1 MLDFDH
7 RKRHLIRM
15 AVTPVLRKRP
25 FDNRRSIGASALLTL
40 LLFCLGGCN
49 RSDPIDDGDVSGG
62 AAGLTYG
69 TKVSFGQGGNS
80 ERFKESGWSKTEEKF
95 TWTEGTVAV
104 LKMKVPATADSITM
118 KIRMSGLIKEPALP
132 FQPVEVEVN
141 GQKMADWQVGD
152 LSEFV
157 AAIPHDITKKGG
169 DLRITIKTP
178 KATSPKALG
187 INPDPRILGVC
198 CLSLEL
204 SKG

>member
-7 RKRHLIRM
+7 GWGHFIRM
-15 AVTPVLRKRP
+15 AGAPVLPTRA
-25 FDNRRSIGASALLTL
+25 FDNRTWIGTLALLTL

-62 AAGLTYG
+62 TAGLAYG

-80 ERFKESGWSKTEEKF
+80 EHFKESGWSKTEEKF
-95 TWTEGTVAV
+95 TWTEGTVAA
-104 LKMKVPATADSITM
+104 LKMKVPATANSITL

-169 DLRITIKTP
+169 DLTIILKTP

-187 INPDPRILGVC
+187 INPDPRILGIC
-198 CLSLEL
+198 CMSFEL

>member
-1 MLDFDH
+1 MLF
-7 RKRHLIRM
+7 
-15 AVTPVLRKRP
+15 
-25 FDNRRSIGASALLTL
+25 
-40 LLFCLGGCN
+40 LFFLGGCN
-49 RSDPIDDGDVSGG
+49 RSNQLDDADLAGG
-62 AAGLTYG
+62 TAELAYG

-95 TWTEGTVAV
+95 TWTEGTMAT
-104 LKMKVPATADSITM
+104 LKMKVPATTDTITL
-118 KIRMSGLIKEPALP
+118 KTRLSGLIKEPALP

-141 GQKMADWQVGD
+141 GQKIADWQVGD

-169 DLRITIKTP
+169 ELTITLKTP

-187 INPDPRILGVC
+187 INPDPRILGIC